1 MKKLR
6 TGIITLTVAS
16 SLLVGGAFASAAP
29 MEGKGPSDHSKKPG
43 STQAQKG
50 SSEAK
55 EAMSSKKADMT
66 AKKEA
71 MASKKEEMKAKKKA
85 MAEKKEQ
92 HKKQVVTDT
101 LHGVETTEDGQQ
113 VLMIGTGDNA
123 AEILLTENTIILVNG
138 EKTDASSLVAGA
150 PLTVIKN
157 KAGEAFLVIQL
168 LQPASENQTTEGDTS
183 HDEGTTTPDDTN
195 TTDTENA
202 DTVSTVE
209 SEHTH

>member
-29 MEGKGPSDHSKKPG
+29 MEGKGPGDHSNKPD
-43 STQAQKG
+43 STQTQKG

-66 AKKEA
+66 AKKE
-71 MASKKEEMKAKKKA
+71 EMKANKEA

-101 LHGVETTEDGQQ
+101 LHEVETTEDGQK
-113 VLMIGTGDNA
+113 VLMLGTGDSA
-123 AEILLTENTIILVNG
+123 SEILLTEDTIILVNG
-138 EKTDASSLVAGA
+138 EKTDASSLVAGT

-168 LQPASENQTTEGDTS
+168 VQPASENQTTEGDAS
-183 HDEGTTTPDDTN
+183 HEEGTTTPDDTT
-195 TTDTENA
+195 TTDTGNT
-202 DTVSTVE
+202 DTAPTNE
-209 SEHTH
+209 G